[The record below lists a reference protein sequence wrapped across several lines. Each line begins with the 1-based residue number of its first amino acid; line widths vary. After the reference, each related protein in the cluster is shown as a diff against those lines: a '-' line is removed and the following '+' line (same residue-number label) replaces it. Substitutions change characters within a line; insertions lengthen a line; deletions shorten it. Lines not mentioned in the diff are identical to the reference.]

1 MSPLALLSKLVEI
14 ECAIGVESNAALH
27 EMVVEAQ
34 NQVFRMEREATANPL
49 RKGPERASRTE
60 LRPEVQL
67 AS

>member
-27 EMVVEAQ
+27 EMVIEAQ
-34 NQVFRMEREATANPL
+34 NQVFRLEREAAQTNL
-49 RKGPERASRTE
+49 RKAPARAE
-60 LRPEVQL
+60 FQI

>member
-27 EMVVEAQ
+27 EMVIEAQ
-34 NQVFRMEREATANPL
+34 NQIFRMEREMAASGP
-49 RKGPERASRTE
+49 RKAPERITRAE
-60 LRPEVQL
+60 LRPELQL

>member
-27 EMVVEAQ
+27 EMVIEAQ
-34 NQVFRMEREATANPL
+34 NQVFRMEREMATAQM
-49 RKGPERASRTE
+49 RKAPESAVRSG
-60 LRPEVQL
+60 LQL